1 MVDENEKS
9 HKRGKTLRTEPMTV
23 TGETI
28 DTIVTTG
35 GYTHPLFRPN
45 SERRADEGTTPLP
58 GQGVLLLM
66 GGLLEQSGI
75 LDHGIALLELKSVR
89 FFQMVR
95 EGAVIRVEVEE
106 LESSATSRGKV
117 VQHYQW
123 TVVDENNERIA
134 QVQAVMLVHAT
145 GDEI

>member
-1 MVDENEKS
+1 MVEENVES
-9 HKRGKTLRTEPMTV
+9 HNQIRVQRTGSTTV
-23 TGETI
+23 TAETI

-45 SERRADEGTTPLP
+45 SERSADEGTTPLP